1 MPGYSGSFTTGIGA
15 RAAEVEILD
24 WSAVVDLFGHGS
36 LGEKLAGDDV
46 QVVDVANGVVR
57 WFHDSGKF

>member
-1 MPGYSGSFTTGIGA
+1 MPGCSGGFTTGIGA

-57 WFHDSGKF
+57 WFHDSSKF

>member
-1 MPGYSGSFTTGIGA
+1 MPGCSGGFTAGIGA
-15 RAAEVEILD
+15 RTAEIEILD

-36 LGEKLAGDDV
+36 LGEKPAGDDV